1 MSRAPLTPL
10 EDALAAV
17 LAQAQPQPLPG
28 AAFVDLLQADGRVLA
43 ADCIAPLQ
51 VPPLDNSAMDGYAVR
66 SAEVAQAG
74 TALPVSQRIPA
85 GQVGTALQVGTVARI
100 FTGAPLPPGADAIVM
115 QEDCTVLDD
124 GRVRFDA
131 VPQPGQFVR
140 RAGQDIALGS
150 TALQA
155 GLRLTPAALG
165 LAASLGLA
173 QLPVARRPRVAL
185 FSTGDEL
192 ALPGSIAPQ
201 DLPPGH
207 IFNSNR
213 YVLASLLQRWGCEV
227 VDGGILPDDRAATH
241 AALAQAAQDCDLLVT
256 SAGVSVGEEDHVRPV
271 VEQLGALSLW
281 KIAMKP
287 GKPFAFGH
295 VRRSGG
301 DPAAGRAHFIGLPG
315 NPVSS
320 LITALVLLRPF
331 VLALQGASVVQP
343 PAHWLTADF
352 EITQRD
358 SRREFLRARRNAA
371 GRLEL
376 FANQNSGVLTSTVWA
391 EGLVDNPAQT
401 LIARGDSVRFL
412 PFSELLT

>member
-17 LAQAQPQPLPG
+17 LAQAQPLPG

-66 SAEVAQAG
+66 SAEVAQVG
-74 TALPVSQRIPA
+74 TVLPVSQRIPA

-227 VDGGILPDDRAATH
+227 VDGGILPDDRVATH
-241 AALAQAAQDCDLLVT
+241 AALARAAQDCDLLVT

-295 VRRSGG
+295 VRRSSEGKT
-301 DPAAGRAHFIGLPG
+301 AGQAHFIGLPG

-401 LIARGDSVRFL
+401 LIARGDRVRFL

>member
-17 LAQAQPQPLPG
+17 LAQAQPLPG

-295 VRRSGG
+295 LRRSGG

-371 GRLEL
+371 GQLEL

-401 LIARGDSVRFL
+401 LIARGSSVRFL

>member
-17 LAQAQPQPLPG
+17 LAQAQPLPG

-74 TALPVSQRIPA
+74 TVLPVSQRIPA

-227 VDGGILPDDRAATH
+227 VDGGILPDDRVATH

-295 VRRSGG
+295 LRRSGG

-371 GRLEL
+371 GQLEL

-401 LIARGDSVRFL
+401 LIARGDRVRFL

>member
-17 LAQAQPQPLPG
+17 LAQAQPLPG

-74 TALPVSQRIPA
+74 TVLPVSQRIPA

-173 QLPVARRPRVAL
+173 QLPVTRRPRVAL

-295 VRRSGG
+295 LRRSGG

-401 LIARGDSVRFL
+401 LIARGSSVRFL

>member
-17 LAQAQPQPLPG
+17 LAQAQPLPG

-295 VRRSGG
+295 LRRSGG

-358 SRREFLRARRNAA
+358 SRREFLRTRRNAA

>member
-17 LAQAQPQPLPG
+17 LAQAQPLPG

-74 TALPVSQRIPA
+74 TVLPVSQRIPA

-241 AALAQAAQDCDLLVT
+241 AALARAAQDCDLLVT

-295 VRRSGG
+295 LRRSGG

-371 GRLEL
+371 GQLEL

-401 LIARGDSVRFL
+401 LIARGDRVRFL

>member
-17 LAQAQPQPLPG
+17 LAQAQPLPG

-173 QLPVARRPRVAL
+173 QLPVTRRPRVAL

-227 VDGGILPDDRAATH
+227 VDGGILPDDRVATH

-295 VRRSGG
+295 LRRSGG

-352 EITQRD
+352 EITQCD
-358 SRREFLRARRNAA
+358 SRREFLRVRRNAA
-371 GRLEL
+371 GQLEL

-401 LIARGDSVRFL
+401 LIARGDRVRFL

>member
-17 LAQAQPQPLPG
+17 LAQAQPLPG

-227 VDGGILPDDRAATH
+227 VDGGILPDDRVATH

-295 VRRSGG
+295 LRRSGG

-315 NPVSS
+315 NPVAS

-371 GRLEL
+371 GQLEL

-401 LIARGDSVRFL
+401 LIARGDRVRFL

>member
-17 LAQAQPQPLPG
+17 LAQAQPLPG

-66 SAEVAQAG
+66 SAEVAQVG
-74 TALPVSQRIPA
+74 TVLPVSQRIPA

-227 VDGGILPDDRAATH
+227 VDGGILPDDRVATH

-295 VRRSGG
+295 LRRSGG

-371 GRLEL
+371 GQLEL

-401 LIARGDSVRFL
+401 LIARGDRVRFL

>member
-17 LAQAQPQPLPG
+17 LAQAQPLPG

-295 VRRSGG
+295 LRRSGG

-358 SRREFLRARRNAA
+358 SRREFLRTRRNAA

-401 LIARGDSVRFL
+401 LIARGDRVRFL

>member
-17 LAQAQPQPLPG
+17 LAQAQPLPG

-66 SAEVAQAG
+66 SAEVAQVG
-74 TALPVSQRIPA
+74 TVLPVSQRIPA

-401 LIARGDSVRFL
+401 LIARGSSVRFL

>member
-17 LAQAQPQPLPG
+17 LAQAQPLPG

-74 TALPVSQRIPA
+74 TVLPVSQRIPA

-241 AALAQAAQDCDLLVT
+241 AALAQAAEDCDLLVT

-371 GRLEL
+371 GQLEL

>member
-17 LAQAQPQPLPG
+17 LAQAQPLPG

-66 SAEVAQAG
+66 SAEVAQVG
-74 TALPVSQRIPA
+74 TVLPVSQRIPA

-227 VDGGILPDDRAATH
+227 VDGGILPDDRVATH

-371 GRLEL
+371 GQLEL

-401 LIARGDSVRFL
+401 LIARGSSVRFL

>member
-17 LAQAQPQPLPG
+17 LAQAQPLPG

-295 VRRSGG
+295 LRRSGG

-371 GRLEL
+371 GQLEL
-376 FANQNSGVLTSTVWA
+376 FTNQNSGVLTSTVWA

>member
-17 LAQAQPQPLPG
+17 LAQAQPLPG

-295 VRRSGG
+295 LRRSGG

-371 GRLEL
+371 GQLEL

-401 LIARGDSVRFL
+401 LIARGDRVRFL

>member
-17 LAQAQPQPLPG
+17 LAQAQPLPG

-66 SAEVAQAG
+66 SAEVAQVG
-74 TALPVSQRIPA
+74 TVLPVSQRIPA
-85 GQVGTALQVGTVARI
+85 GQVGAELQVGTVARI

-358 SRREFLRARRNAA
+358 SRREFLRVRRNAA
-371 GRLEL
+371 GQLEL

-401 LIARGDSVRFL
+401 LIARGDRVRFL

>member
-17 LAQAQPQPLPG
+17 LAQAQPLPG

-74 TALPVSQRIPA
+74 TVLPVSQRIPA

-295 VRRSGG
+295 VRRSSEGKT
-301 DPAAGRAHFIGLPG
+301 AGQAHFIGLPG

-401 LIARGDSVRFL
+401 LIARGDRVRFL

>member
-17 LAQAQPQPLPG
+17 LAQAQPLPG

-295 VRRSGG
+295 LRRSGG

-401 LIARGDSVRFL
+401 LIARGDRVRFL

>member
-17 LAQAQPQPLPG
+17 LAQAQPLPG

-66 SAEVAQAG
+66 SAEVAQTG
-74 TALPVSQRIPA
+74 TVLPVSQRIPA
-85 GQVGTALQVGTVARI
+85 GQVGAALQVGTVARI

-371 GRLEL
+371 GQLEL

-391 EGLVDNPAQT
+391 DGLVDNPAQT
-401 LIARGDSVRFL
+401 LIARGERVRFL

>member
-17 LAQAQPQPLPG
+17 LAQAQPLPG

-115 QEDCTVLDD
+115 QEDCMVLDD

-227 VDGGILPDDRAATH
+227 VDGGILPDDRVATH

-295 VRRSGG
+295 LRRSGG

>member
-17 LAQAQPQPLPG
+17 LAQAQPLPG

-173 QLPVARRPRVAL
+173 QLPVTRRPRVAL

-241 AALAQAAQDCDLLVT
+241 AALARAAQDCDLLVT

-371 GRLEL
+371 GQLEL

-401 LIARGDSVRFL
+401 LIARGDRVRFL

>member
-17 LAQAQPQPLPG
+17 LAQAQPLPG

-165 LAASLGLA
+165 LAASFGLA

-227 VDGGILPDDRAATH
+227 VDGGILPDDRVATH

-295 VRRSGG
+295 VRRSSEGKT
-301 DPAAGRAHFIGLPG
+301 AGQAHFIGLPG

-371 GRLEL
+371 GQLEL

>member
-17 LAQAQPQPLPG
+17 LAQAQPLPG

-227 VDGGILPDDRAATH
+227 VDGGILPDDRVATH

-358 SRREFLRARRNAA
+358 SRREFLRVRRNAA
-371 GRLEL
+371 GQLEL

>member
-17 LAQAQPQPLPG
+17 LAQAQPLPG

-74 TALPVSQRIPA
+74 TVLPVSQRIPA

-227 VDGGILPDDRAATH
+227 VDGGILPDDRVATH

-295 VRRSGG
+295 LRRSGG

-371 GRLEL
+371 GQLEL
-376 FANQNSGVLTSTVWA
+376 FTNQNSGVLTSTVWA

-401 LIARGDSVRFL
+401 LIARGSSVRFL

>member
-17 LAQAQPQPLPG
+17 LAQAQPLPG

-227 VDGGILPDDRAATH
+227 VDGGILPDDRVATH
-241 AALAQAAQDCDLLVT
+241 AALARAAQDCDLLVT

-295 VRRSGG
+295 VRRSSEGKT
-301 DPAAGRAHFIGLPG
+301 AGQAHFIGLPG

-358 SRREFLRARRNAA
+358 SRREFLRTRRNAA
-371 GRLEL
+371 GQLEL

>member
-17 LAQAQPQPLPG
+17 LAQAQPLPG

-227 VDGGILPDDRAATH
+227 VDGGILPDDRVATH

-295 VRRSGG
+295 LRRSGG

>member
-17 LAQAQPQPLPG
+17 LAQAQPLPG

-74 TALPVSQRIPA
+74 TVLSVSQRIPA

-295 VRRSGG
+295 LRRSGG

-371 GRLEL
+371 GQLEL

-401 LIARGDSVRFL
+401 LIARGSSVRFL
-412 PFSELLT
+412 SFSELLT

>member
-17 LAQAQPQPLPG
+17 LAQAQPLPG

-227 VDGGILPDDRAATH
+227 VDGGILPDDRAAPTPPWP
-241 AALAQAAQDCDLLVT
+241 
-256 SAGVSVGEEDHVRPV
+256 GRRR
-271 VEQLGALSLW
+271 
-281 KIAMKP
+281 IA
-287 GKPFAFGH
+287 
-295 VRRSGG
+295 
-301 DPAAGRAHFIGLPG
+301 
-315 NPVSS
+315 
-320 LITALVLLRPF
+320 TC
-331 VLALQGASVVQP
+331 
-343 PAHWLTADF
+343 W
-352 EITQRD
+352 
-358 SRREFLRARRNAA
+358 
-371 GRLEL
+371 
-376 FANQNSGVLTSTVWA
+376 
-391 EGLVDNPAQT
+391 
-401 LIARGDSVRFL
+401 
-412 PFSELLT
+412 

>member
-17 LAQAQPQPLPG
+17 LAQAQPLPG
-28 AAFVDLLQADGRVLA
+28 GAFVDLLQADGRVLA

-74 TALPVSQRIPA
+74 TVLPVSQRIPA

-241 AALAQAAQDCDLLVT
+241 AALARAAQDCDLLVT

-358 SRREFLRARRNAA
+358 SRREFLRVRRNAA
-371 GRLEL
+371 GQLEL

-401 LIARGDSVRFL
+401 LIARGDRVRFL

>member
-17 LAQAQPQPLPG
+17 LAQAQPLPG

-241 AALAQAAQDCDLLVT
+241 AALARAAQDCDLLVT

-295 VRRSGG
+295 LRRSGG

-391 EGLVDNPAQT
+391 EGLVDNSAQT

>member
-17 LAQAQPQPLPG
+17 LAQAQPLPG

-74 TALPVSQRIPA
+74 AVLPVSQRIPA

-371 GRLEL
+371 GQLEL

>member
-17 LAQAQPQPLPG
+17 LAQAQPLPG

-185 FSTGDEL
+185 FSTGD
-192 ALPGSIAPQ
+192 AA
-201 DLPPGH
+201 
-207 IFNSNR
+207 R
-213 YVLASLLQRWGCEV
+213 QR
-227 VDGGILPDDRAATH
+227 
-241 AALAQAAQDCDLLVT
+241 Q
-256 SAGVSVGEEDHVRPV
+256 
-271 VEQLGALSLW
+271 
-281 KIAMKP
+281 
-287 GKPFAFGH
+287 
-295 VRRSGG
+295 
-301 DPAAGRAHFIGLPG
+301 
-315 NPVSS
+315 
-320 LITALVLLRPF
+320 
-331 VLALQGASVVQP
+331 
-343 PAHWLTADF
+343 
-352 EITQRD
+352 
-358 SRREFLRARRNAA
+358 
-371 GRLEL
+371 
-376 FANQNSGVLTSTVWA
+376 
-391 EGLVDNPAQT
+391 
-401 LIARGDSVRFL
+401 LIARRICRHPPPRSPSAAASWPAHSGCC
-412 PFSELLT
+412 

>member
-17 LAQAQPQPLPG
+17 LAQAQPLPG

-74 TALPVSQRIPA
+74 TVLPVSQRIPA

-241 AALAQAAQDCDLLVT
+241 AALARAAQDCDLLVT

-371 GRLEL
+371 GQLEL
-376 FANQNSGVLTSTVWA
+376 FTNQNSGVLTSTVWA

-401 LIARGDSVRFL
+401 LIARGNSVRFL

>member
-17 LAQAQPQPLPG
+17 LAQAQPLPG
-28 AAFVDLLQADGRVLA
+28 GAFVDLLQADGRVLA

-74 TALPVSQRIPA
+74 TVLPVSQRIPA
-85 GQVGTALQVGTVARI
+85 GQVGAALQVGTVARI
-100 FTGAPLPPGADAIVM
+100 FTGAPLPQGADAIVM

-358 SRREFLRARRNAA
+358 SRREFLRVRRNAA
-371 GRLEL
+371 GQLEL

-401 LIARGDSVRFL
+401 LIARGDRVRFL

>member
-17 LAQAQPQPLPG
+17 LAQAQPLPG
-28 AAFVDLLQADGRVLA
+28 GAFVDLLQADGRVLA

-74 TALPVSQRIPA
+74 TVLPVSQRIPA
-85 GQVGTALQVGTVARI
+85 GQVGAALQVGTVARI

-358 SRREFLRARRNAA
+358 SRREFLRVRRNAA
-371 GRLEL
+371 GQLEL

-401 LIARGDSVRFL
+401 LIARGERVRFL

>member
-17 LAQAQPQPLPG
+17 LAQAQPLPG

-74 TALPVSQRIPA
+74 TVLPVSQRIPA

-100 FTGAPLPPGADAIVM
+100 FTGAPLPLGADAIVM

-227 VDGGILPDDRAATH
+227 VDGGILPDDRVATH

-371 GRLEL
+371 GQLEL

-401 LIARGDSVRFL
+401 LIARGDRVRFL

>member
-17 LAQAQPQPLPG
+17 LAQAQPLPG

-74 TALPVSQRIPA
+74 TVLPVSQRIPA

-295 VRRSGG
+295 VRRSSEGKT
-301 DPAAGRAHFIGLPG
+301 AGQAHFIGLPG

>member
-17 LAQAQPQPLPG
+17 LAQAQPLPG
-28 AAFVDLLQADGRVLA
+28 GAFVDLLQADGRVLA

-74 TALPVSQRIPA
+74 TVLPVSQRIPA
-85 GQVGTALQVGTVARI
+85 GQVGTALQVGTVARLV
-100 FTGAPLPPGADAIVM
+100 TGAPLPPGADAIVM

-241 AALAQAAQDCDLLVT
+241 AALARAAEDCDLLVT

-358 SRREFLRARRNAA
+358 SRREFLRVRRNAA
-371 GRLEL
+371 GQLEL

-401 LIARGDSVRFL
+401 LIARGDRVRFL

>member
-17 LAQAQPQPLPG
+17 LAQAQPLPG
-28 AAFVDLLQADGRVLA
+28 GAFVDLLQADGRVLA

-74 TALPVSQRIPA
+74 TVLPVSQRIPA
-85 GQVGTALQVGTVARI
+85 GQVGAALQVGTVARI
-100 FTGAPLPPGADAIVM
+100 FTGAPLPLGADAIVM

-241 AALAQAAQDCDLLVT
+241 AALARAAQDCDLLVT

-358 SRREFLRARRNAA
+358 SRREFLRVRRNAA
-371 GRLEL
+371 GQLEL